1 MLLPR
6 VQLGLGGQRRAARQ
20 VRLLAR
26 HRQVLRRELIL
37 YNNVAVMTT
46 RFDLRHAGGP
56 SLVGHLAHGAGGAH
70 HHRLV
75 ELHQVLA
82 HQLRDVVAG
91 DLRQYSVI
99 TIYT

>member
-26 HRQVLRRELIL
+26 HRQVLRRELI
-37 YNNVAVMTT
+37 YNNVDDMTT
-46 RFDLRHAGGP
+46 VFDLRHAGGP